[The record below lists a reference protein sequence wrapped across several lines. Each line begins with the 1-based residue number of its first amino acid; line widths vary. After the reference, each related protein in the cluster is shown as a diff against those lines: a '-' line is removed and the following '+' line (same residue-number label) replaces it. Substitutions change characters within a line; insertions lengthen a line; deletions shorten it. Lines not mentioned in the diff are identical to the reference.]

1 MTNKLSCF
9 GLPSKTIQKIHG
21 VFKSYPEI
29 KQVCIYGSRAKG
41 NYHPGSD
48 IDLVIMDDLIKDSR
62 LNKLE
67 IDLDDLLLPYK
78 LDLTVFQKI
87 QNQDLIDHIN
97 RVGILFYTKFSLAQR
112 HKEKITHCTLV
123 PLCKTNK

>member
-1 MTNKLSCF
+1 M
-9 GLPSKTIQKIHG
+9 
-21 VFKSYPEI
+21 
-29 KQVCIYGSRAKG
+29 YGSRAKG

-62 LNKLE
+62 LNNLE

-97 RVGILFYTKFSLAQR
+97 RVGILFYTKYSRIQ
-112 HKEKITHCTLV
+112 
-123 PLCKTNK
+123 

>member
-1 MTNKLSCF
+1 MEGRRPCF
-9 GLPSKTIQKIHG
+9 GLPSETIQKIHD

-29 KQVCIYGSRAKG
+29 KQVYIYGSRAKG
-41 NYHPGSD
+41 NYHSGSD
-48 IDLVIMDDLIKDSR
+48 IDLAIINDQIKDSQ

-87 QNQDLIDHIN
+87 QNQDLINHIN
-97 RVGILFYTKFSLAQR
+97 RVGILFYRKANS
-112 HKEKITHCTLV
+112 
-123 PLCKTNK
+123 

>member
-1 MTNKLSCF
+1 MGNKLSCF
-9 GLPSKTIQKIHG
+9 GLPLETIQKIHG

-29 KQVCIYGSRAKG
+29 EQVCIYGSRAKG

-97 RVGILFYTKFSLAQR
+97 RVGILFYTKS
-112 HKEKITHCTLV
+112 I
-123 PLCKTNK
+123 KTQ